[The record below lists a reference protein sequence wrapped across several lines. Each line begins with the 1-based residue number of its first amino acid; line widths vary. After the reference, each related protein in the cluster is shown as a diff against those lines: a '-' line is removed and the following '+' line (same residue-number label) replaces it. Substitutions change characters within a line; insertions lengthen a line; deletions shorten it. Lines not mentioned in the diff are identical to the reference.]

1 MIHDLKHLEASKLIQ
16 LQEALPLIAI
26 LVGKADG
33 ELDVKELDLAKKIAH
48 IRTYSSPEYL
58 KEFYE
63 EVEAQFDALI
73 DKFNTELPED
83 ADSRGQ
89 IISDRLSQLNSIL
102 GEINP
107 KIGSKLY
114 KGFLRFAK
122 EIAGASGG
130 FLGFMAVNAAESKWV
145 GLPIITPV
153 IQTELEE
160 EEEE

>member
-83 ADSRGQ
+83 LQ
-89 IISDRLSQLNSIL
+89 QLNQYCRQQAIWIQRDSML
-102 GEINP
+102 
-107 KIGSKLY
+107 L
-114 KGFLRFAK
+114 LR
-122 EIAGASGG
+122 
-130 FLGFMAVNAAESKWV
+130 L
-145 GLPIITPV
+145 T
-153 IQTELEE
+153 QCC
-160 EEEE
+160 